1 MPAGERV
8 PLLKTVPGGA
18 EHPRHAGRVPG
29 ARGRVRGT
37 VLTFARKVRPASSVA
52 GPSGFLRH
60 SVEIP
65 AMDDYEARAAAAVE
79 SAVSR
84 LAARRTA
91 LTPQQLQ
98 EVTETLLRLADRIVP
113 PELRAVLGEAGEGS

>member
-1 MPAGERV
+1 
-8 PLLKTVPGGA
+8 
-18 EHPRHAGRVPG
+18 
-29 ARGRVRGT
+29 
-37 VLTFARKVRPASSVA
+37 
-52 GPSGFLRH
+52 
-60 SVEIP
+60 
-65 AMDDYEARAAAAVE
+65 MDDYEARAAAAVE